1 MMFASGNFLSG
12 LESHFE
18 DFIWLC
24 AISTERVTA
33 LAVFWLT
40 TSLGFLSIAACE
52 SLQWDRSIPY
62 LQSTDS
68 LFVELC
74 MALYPKQKGMNVEE

>member
-1 MMFASGNFLSG
+1 MGNAFW

-18 DFIWLC
+18 DFMWLR

-62 LQSTDS
+62 LQSADS
-68 LFVELC
+68 LFADLC
-74 MALYPKQKGMNVEE
+74 MALYPEQIGMNVEE

>member
-40 TSLGFLSIAACE
+40 NSLGFLSIAACE
-52 SLQWDRSIPY
+52 HFSNWSEGNVF
-62 LQSTDS
+62 
-68 LFVELC
+68 LFRLFDE
-74 MALYPKQKGMNVEE
+74 